1 MARFYGPVGFGE
13 AVKTAPGV
21 TKDVITEKNFFG
33 DVLRNNVKSENAQSV
48 NANVTVNNTISI
60 VANTYAID
68 HLTNIRY
75 IKWLGKNWEID
86 SIDVE
91 LPRLIFRLGGVY
103 RGPTPTTPGP
113 V

>member
-1 MARFYGPVGFGE
+1 MAKFYGPIGFGE

-21 TKDVITEKNFFG
+21 TKDVITEKNLFG
-33 DVLRNNVKSENAQSV
+33 DVLRNNVKSENGQSV
-48 NANVTVNNTISI
+48 NANVTVSNSISI
-60 VANTYAID
+60 MASGYAMD
-68 HLTNIRY
+68 HIANIRY
-75 IKWLGKNWEID
+75 LKWMGTNWEID

-91 LPRLIFRLGGVY
+91 LPRLILRLGGVY